1 MKQIAWHE
9 RTELLERA
17 LAGNGAF
24 LVARDEAGRA
34 NPMTIGWGAVGRIWS
49 IPTFTVLVRRSR
61 YTHGCLLRE
70 ESFTVSVP
78 KNGDLA
84 AALDFCG
91 HNSGRDMDKAAA
103 CGIAFRPGMRVAT
116 PVIDGCALYYEC
128 RIIVR
133 KQLEKGDFSAPD
145 IREKYYDNDD
155 HHMIVIGEIVAAY
168 VDPDRTG

>member
-1 MKQIAWHE
+1 MEKIAWYEHV
-9 RTELLERA
+9 ELLDQA
-17 LAGNGAF
+17 LSGNGAF
-24 LVARDEAGRA
+24 LVARDEFGKA

-61 YTHGCLLRE
+61 YTHSCIKQE

-91 HNSGRDMDKAAA
+91 RHSGRETDKAAA
-103 CGIAFRPGMRVAT
+103 CGIAFRPGTRVAT

-128 RIIVR
+128 RIILR
-133 KQLEKGDFSAPD
+133 KQLDEGDFSAPD
-145 IREKYYDNDD
+145 VLEKYYDNDN

-168 VDPDRTG
+168 IDPTRA